1 MKNVY
6 SCKQKG
12 EVYVGCFGLF
22 DSFSTSFIKDVARF
36 KGAKVN
42 QNFFFHL
49 IIWIVLKIFNKNC
62 RDAFCL
68 NEDRENHKKRNHSD
82 CCNSFLVLK
91 NSHLVI

>member
-36 KGAKVN
+36 KGAKVY

-49 IIWIVLKIFNKNC
+49 IIWIVLKIFIKT
-62 RDAFCL
+62 AETPF
-68 NEDRENHKKRNHSD
+68 
-82 CCNSFLVLK
+82 V
-91 NSHLVI
+91 